1 MFKKS
6 YKFKVPVLI
15 PGLLLVAISLI
26 FLMFFSSCNAA
37 LPGNG
42 SAQNINEP
50 GNKITETQTGRENKS
65 NQRGL
70 PKVLAVESFL
80 ADITKNISGSR
91 LEIETLMPLGL
102 DPHSFEPSPGDV
114 AKIAESDILIINGSG
129 FEEWL
134 NDIITGA
141 NEKIIIV
148 ECSKGLKNRIQDEG
162 GQVNSS
168 KQGAQVAESAI
179 EGVQGTDAVSE
190 SVQEQGSNKSG
201 QEAAAENETGYR
213 HEGDPHFWLDPNLV
227 MVYVQNIKD
236 ALIESDPQGKDLY
249 NKNAADYTA
258 RLRELDTWIKE
269 EVKIIPPDE
278 RLLVTNH
285 ESFGYYA
292 DRYGFKVIGTI
303 IPNFSSASSPSAKEV
318 SSLIEKI
325 KAANVRAIFLETGSD
340 SKIAD
345 QIAKETGITVVT
357 ELLTHSITEPGGP
370 APSYIE
376 MIEFDTKM
384 IVESLK

>member
-1 MFKKS
+1 MFKK
-6 YKFKVPVLI
+6 YPPKRFNFEKIMYRIFKKPDKFNQPVLF
-15 PGLLLVAISLI
+15 PGLLFIAISLI
-26 FLMFFSSCNAA
+26 VLMFFSSCNAD
-37 LPGNG
+37 LSRNG
-42 SAQNINEP
+42 SAQNTNEP
-50 GNKITETQTGRENKS
+50 DNKINGTQTGQENKS
-65 NQRGL
+65 SQTGL

-80 ADITKNISGSR
+80 ADITKNITGSR

-129 FEEWL
+129 VEEWL

-141 NEKIIIV
+141 NDKIIIV
-148 ECSKGLKNRIQDEG
+148 DCSKGLKNRIQDE
-162 GQVNSS
+162 NS
-168 KQGAQVAESAI
+168 
-179 EGVQGTDAVSE
+179 T
-190 SVQEQGSNKSG
+190 EQGLNESG
-201 QEAAAENETGYR
+201 QETAAENGTGYR
-213 HEGDPHFWLDPNLV
+213 QEGDPHFWLDPNLV

-236 ALIESDPQGKDLY
+236 ALQKSDPQGKDLY
-249 NKNAADYTA
+249 NKNAEEYTS
-258 RLRELDTWIKE
+258 RLRELDAWIKE

-325 KAANVRAIFLETGSD
+325 KAAKVRAIFLETGSD
-340 SKIAD
+340 PKIAD

-357 ELLTHSITEPGGP
+357 ELFTHSITEPGGP
-370 APSYIE
+370 APTYID
-376 MIEFDTKM
+376 MIEFDTKT
-384 IVESLK
+384 IVKSLMPGS

>member
-1 MFKKS
+1 MFKKPD
-6 YKFKVPVLI
+6 KFKGPTIVTVLF
-15 PGLLLVAISLI
+15 LTAFSLI
-26 FLMFFSSCNAA
+26 VLMFFISCNAG
-37 LPGNG
+37 LSGNRSSQNSIKPKPGNEL
-42 SAQNINEP
+42 N
-50 GNKITETQTGRENKS
+50 ETQTGQENKPG
-65 NQRGL
+65 QAVL

-80 ADITKNISGSR
+80 ADITKNIAGNR
-91 LEIETLMPLGL
+91 LEVETLMPIGL

-148 ECSKGLKNRIQDEG
+148 ECSEGLKNRIQDANG
-162 GQVNSS
+162 
-168 KQGAQVAESAI
+168 
-179 EGVQGTDAVSE
+179 
-190 SVQEQGSNKSG
+190 QEQDSNESGAVTEAASKSG
-201 QEAAAENETGYR
+201 QDATTENDTGYA

-236 ALIESDPQGKDLY
+236 ALLKSDPQGKDLY
-249 NKNAADYTA
+249 NKNAEEYTA
-258 RLRELDTWIKE
+258 RLRELDAWIKD
-269 EVKIIPPDE
+269 EVKIIPADK

-303 IPNFSSASSPSAKEV
+303 IPNFSSASSPSAQEI
-318 SSLIEKI
+318 SNLIEKI

-340 SKIAD
+340 SKIAG

-357 ELLTHSITEPGGP
+357 GLLTHSITEPGGP
-370 APSYIE
+370 APTYIE
-376 MIEFDTKM
+376 MMKFNTKT
-384 IVESLK
+384 ITESLMPGG

>member
-80 ADITKNISGSR
+80 ADITKNIAGSR

-148 ECSKGLKNRIQDEG
+148 ECSKGLKNRTQDNG
-162 GQVNSS
+162 MQVNSS
-168 KQGAQVAESAI
+168 GQGE
-179 EGVQGTDAVSE
+179 
-190 SVQEQGSNKSG
+190 QEQSSSDNG
-201 QEAAAENETGYR
+201 QGAAAENETGYR

-236 ALIESDPQGKDLY
+236 ALIGSDLQGKDLY
-249 NKNAADYTA
+249 NKNAAEYTA
-258 RLRELDTWIKE
+258 SLKELDAWIKE
-269 EVKIIPPDE
+269 EVKIIPPDK

-303 IPNFSSASSPSAKEV
+303 IPNFGSASSPSAKEV

-357 ELLTHSITEPGGP
+357 ELLTHSITETGGP
-370 APSYIE
+370 APTYIE
-376 MIEFDTKM
+376 MIKFDTKT
-384 IVESLK
+384 IVESLMSSG